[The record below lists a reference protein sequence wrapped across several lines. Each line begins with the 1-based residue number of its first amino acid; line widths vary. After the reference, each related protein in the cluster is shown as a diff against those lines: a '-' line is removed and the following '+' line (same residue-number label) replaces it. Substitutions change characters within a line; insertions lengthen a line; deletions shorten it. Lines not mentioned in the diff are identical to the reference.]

1 MTIIKKVGRNLALGI
16 IPLALLQACG
26 NESAK
31 APTEPV
37 SAVTQALATVQQLPN
52 GIVVTLADSAANDAK
67 NIRLQVVSDKVIHVT
82 SIAHDDFSSVVGSL
96 MVLDEAEN
104 ASAPFKL
111 IQQADKVLV
120 KTSQITAQVS
130 LTDGKVSF
138 QNAQG
143 ETVLTEAARSFS
155 EVTED
160 PVTPDADSYAVRQQW
175 NKGTDEGFFGL
186 GQHQNNQVNYAGENV
201 ELTTYNLEI
210 TIPFIVSTRNYGV
223 LWNNASVTN
232 YGDPEKSHA
241 LSEDFTLYDAD
252 GKKGGLTAKYYD
264 GEKLLLTR
272 VEKDVDYQFYSNN
285 TNYLNPFPKELV
297 DVKSPRVVWEGQI
310 EAKTSG
316 THKFRMYSS
325 GYAKLSLGGEALLD
339 RWRMGWNPWYHNTQV
354 EMTAGEKTAI
364 AIDWDSQG
372 GFFNLLHNEPM
383 AHDDQY
389 SLSFASE
396 SGKAIDYYF
405 VAGENADEIIA
416 GYRQLTGKSVM
427 LPKWVYGFWQSRE
440 RYMNQDE
447 LVDVVKEYRERKIP
461 IDNIVLDW
469 SYWPENAWGS
479 HDFDKNNFPDPKKM
493 VDEVHALNTNIM
505 ISVWPKF
512 YPTTDNYKELAAKGY
527 MLSANVDIEE
537 NVDWIGKGYLN
548 GFYDPYPEEAQ
559 QIFWRQLE
567 EKINVHGFDAW
578 WLDASEPDIHSNLTF
593 RKRKEIMSPLSI
605 GSGAE
610 FFNSYALANAEG
622 VYKGERKTDGHKRA
636 FILTR
641 SGFGGIQRTGSA
653 IWSGDTVPRWSNLKE
668 QIGAGIGVGLA
679 GMPNW
684 TFDIGGFTPEDKY
697 RTTSKGFV
705 GHYSG
710 LDDKDVANWQ
720 ELNLRWFQFGAFVP
734 MFRSHGQ
741 NPYREI
747 FNIADKGSDVYESM
761 VYYTKLRYRL
771 MPYIYSEAGKMYH
784 EDGTLM
790 RGLVMDFPTD
800 KTAINLDDQYMF
812 GPAFLVNP
820 VHEFEARTRSVYLPE
835 GTTWYDFYTGK
846 TFKGGQTI
854 DAEAPLVHMPL
865 FVKAGS
871 IIPTGGEKQHV
882 YDNLEAPITLN
893 IYTGANGQ
901 YTLYNDDGKSYD
913 YEQGKFTNIAISY
926 DDAAGTV
933 TIGERQ
939 GAFDS
944 MIKSRTFN
952 IRFISGE
959 SKDAANFDAKADQ
972 SVQYTGKALTVKR

>member
-1 MTIIKKVGRNLALGI
+1 MKVIKTVGRNLALGM
-16 IPLALLQACG
+16 IPLVLLQACG
-26 NESAK
+26 NDINNSST
-31 APTEPV
+31 APSTG
-37 SAVTQALATVQQLPN
+37 AIAALASVKELPN
-52 GIVVTLADSAANDAK
+52 GVVVSLASSAVGEAK
-67 NIRLQVVSDKVIHVT
+67 NIRLQVVSDKIIHIT
-82 SIAHDDFSSVVGSL
+82 SIAHDDFNSVVDSL
-96 MVLDEAEN
+96 MVLD
-104 ASAPFKL
+104 SAANSSTSFKL
-111 IQQADKVLV
+111 VKKADSIVI
-120 KTSQITAQVS
+120 KTSVLSAHVS
-130 LTDGKVSF
+130 LLDGKVSF
-138 QNAQG
+138 KNPQG
-143 ETVLTEAARSFS
+143 ETLLSEATRRFS
-155 EVTED
+155 DVTED
-160 PVTPDADSYAVRQQW
+160 PITPDADSYAVRQQW
-175 NKGTDEGFFGL
+175 NKGSDEGFFGL

-201 ELTTYNLEI
+201 ELTTYNLKI

-232 YGDPEKSHA
+232 FGDPDKSQP
-241 LSEDFTLYDAD
+241 LSTDFTLYDAQ
-252 GKKGGLTAKYYD
+252 GKKGGLTANYYD
-264 GEKLLLTR
+264 GEKLLLSR
-272 VEKDVDYQFYSNN
+272 VEADVDYQFYSDN
-285 TNYLNPFPKELV
+285 TNRVNPFPKELGA
-297 DVKSPRVVWEGQI
+297 VKEPRVVWQGQL

-316 THKFRMYSS
+316 VHKFRMYSS
-325 GYAKLSLGGEALLD
+325 GYAKLNIGGKDLLD
-339 RWRMGWNPWYHNTQV
+339 RWRMNWNPWYHNTQI
-354 EMTAGEKTAI
+354 ELNAGEKTSI
-364 AIDWDSQG
+364 EIDWDSQG
-372 GFFNLLHNEPM
+372 GFFNLVHHEPLSY
-383 AHDDQY
+383 DDQY

-396 SGKAIDYYF
+396 SAKAIDYYY
-405 VAGENADEIIA
+405 VAGSDADEVIA

-440 RYMNQDE
+440 RYVNQDE

-479 HDFDKNNFPDPKKM
+479 HQFDKNNFPDPKKM

-512 YPTTDNYKELAAKGY
+512 YPTTDNYKELAEKGY
-527 MLSANVDIEE
+527 MLSKNVDPE
-537 NVDWIGKGYLN
+537 NNLDWIGKGYLN
-548 GFYDPYPEEAQ
+548 GFYDPYPEESQ
-559 QIFWRQLE
+559 EIFWRQLNE
-567 EKINVHGFDAW
+567 NINVHGFDAW
-578 WLDASEPDIHSNLTF
+578 WLDASEPDIHSNLSF
-593 RKRKEIMSPLSI
+593 KKRKEIMSPLSI

-622 VYKGERKTDGHKRA
+622 VYNGERKTDGHKRA

-668 QIGAGIGVGLA
+668 QIGAGIGVGLS

-684 TFDIGGFTPEDKY
+684 TFDIGGFTPENHY
-697 RTTSKGFV
+697 RNTSKGFV

-710 LDDKDVANWQ
+710 LEDKDVANWQ

-747 FNIADKGSDVYESM
+747 FNIADEGSDVYNSM

-790 RGLVMDFPTD
+790 RGLVMDFPSD
-800 KTAINLDDQYMF
+800 KTAIDLDDQYMF

-820 VHEFEARTRSVYLPE
+820 VHEFEARSREVYLPK
-835 GTTWYDFYTGK
+835 GTRWYDFYTGK
-846 TFKGGQTI
+846 NYAGGQTI
-854 DAEAPLVHMPL
+854 AADAPLIHMPL

-882 YDNLEAPITLN
+882 YDNLSAAITLN
-893 IYTGANGQ
+893 IYTGADGQ

-913 YEQGKFTNIAISY
+913 YEQGQFTNIDISY
-926 DDAAGTV
+926 NDAKGTV

-939 GAFDS
+939 GSFTTMVKA
-944 MIKSRTFN
+944 RTFN

-959 SKDAANFDAKADQ
+959 SADAANFDAKPAH
-972 SVQYTGKALTVKR
+972 SVTYTGKSLTVKK

>member
-1 MTIIKKVGRNLALGI
+1 MTIMKTVGRNLALGI

-26 NESAK
+26 NDSTNT
-31 APTEPV
+31 PTEPT

-52 GIVVTLADSAANDAK
+52 GIVVSLADSLKGQAK
-67 NIRLQVVSDKVIHVT
+67 NIRLQVVSDKVMHVT
-82 SIAHDDFSSVVGSL
+82 SIAHDDFSRVVNSL
-96 MVLDEAEN
+96 MVVDAAEN
-104 ASAPFKL
+104 ASAPFEL
-111 IQQADKVLV
+111 VQQADKVLV
-120 KTSQITAQVS
+120 KTAQVTAQVS
-130 LTDGKVSF
+130 LIDGKVSF
-138 QNAQG
+138 INNKG
-143 ETVLTEAARSFS
+143 EMVLSEAERSFS
-155 EVTED
+155 AVTED
-160 PVTPDADSYAVRQQW
+160 PITPDADSYAIRQQW

-232 YGDPEKSHA
+232 YGDPENSKA
-241 LSEDFTLYDAD
+241 LNEDFILYDAD
-252 GKKGGLTAKYYD
+252 GNQGGLTAKYYD
-264 GEKLLLTR
+264 GDKLVLTR
-272 VEKDVDYQFYSNN
+272 VDKDVDYQFYANN
-285 TNYLNPFPKELV
+285 SVREKPFPKELAE
-297 DVKSPRVVWEGQI
+297 VKNPRVVWQGKIQ
-310 EAKTSG
+310 AKTTG

-325 GYAKLSLGGEALLD
+325 GYAKLAIGGEALLD
-339 RWRMGWNPWYHNTQV
+339 RWRMNWNPWYHNTQINL
-354 EMTAGEKTAI
+354 TAGEKTDI
-364 AIDWDSQG
+364 EIDWDSQG
-372 GFFNLLHNEPM
+372 GFFNLLHNEPL

-405 VAGENADEIIA
+405 VAGENADEVVA

-447 LVDVVKEYRERKIP
+447 LVDVVKEYRKRQIP

-512 YPTTDNYKELAAKGY
+512 YPTTDNYKELAEKGY
-527 MLSANVDIEE
+527 MLTANVDKEA
-537 NVDWIGKGYLN
+537 NLDWIGKGYLN

-559 QIFWRQLE
+559 QIFWRQLN

-578 WLDASEPDIHSNLTF
+578 WLDASEPDIHSNLNF

-684 TFDIGGFTPEDKY
+684 TFDIGGFTPEDQY
-697 RTTSKGFV
+697 RNSSKGFV
-705 GHYSG
+705 GHFSG
-710 LDDKDVANWQ
+710 LDDKEVANWQ

-747 FNIADKGSDVYESM
+747 FNLADEGSDVYNSL

-784 EDGTLM
+784 QDSTLM

-846 TFKGGQTI
+846 TFTGGQTI
-854 DAEAPLVHMPL
+854 DADAPLIHMPL

-882 YDNLEAPITLN
+882 YDNLDAPITLN
-893 IYTGANGQ
+893 IYTGADGQ

-913 YEQGKFTNIAISY
+913 YEQGQFTNIDISY
-926 DDAAGTV
+926 DDIAGLV

-939 GAFDS
+939 GSFAD
-944 MIKSRTFN
+944 MVKTRTFN

-959 SKDAANFDAKADQ
+959 SADAANFDAKADKT
-972 SVQYTGKALTVKR
+972 VVYTGKAITVKR

>member
-1 MTIIKKVGRNLALGI
+1 MNIIKTVGRNLALGI

-26 NESAK
+26 DGSTTNEQLSA
-31 APTEPV
+31 A
-37 SAVTQALATVQQLPN
+37 TQALASVKQLPS
-52 GIVVTLADSAANDAK
+52 GIVVSLPNSIEGEAK
-67 NIRLQVVSDKVIHVT
+67 NIRLQVVSDNIIHVT
-82 SIAHDDFSSVVGSL
+82 SIAHDNFDSVVGSL

-104 ASAPFKL
+104 PSAPFELVK
-111 IQQADKVLV
+111 QTDQVLV
-120 KTSQITAQVS
+120 KTSQVTAQVS
-130 LTDGKVSF
+130 LIDGKVSF
-138 QNAQG
+138 KNAQG
-143 ETVLTEAARSFS
+143 ETVLSEAARSFS

-160 PVTPDADSYAVRQQW
+160 PITPDADSYAVRQQW

-201 ELTTYNLEI
+201 ELTTFNLEI

-252 GKKGGLTAKYYD
+252 GNKGGLTAKYYD
-264 GEKLLLTR
+264 GDKLILTR
-272 VEKDVDYQFYSNN
+272 VDKDVDYQFYSNN
-285 TNYLNPFPKELV
+285 TNYLNPFPEELA
-297 DVKSPRVVWEGQI
+297 DVKSPRVVWEGHI
-310 EAKTSG
+310 VPKTTG

-325 GYAKLSLGGEALLD
+325 GYAKLNIGGEDLLD

-354 EMTAGEKTAI
+354 EMTAGEKTSI

-372 GFFNLLHNEPM
+372 GFFNLLHNDPLPHE
-383 AHDDQY
+383 DQY

-405 VAGENADEIIA
+405 VTGENADEIIA

-447 LVDVVKEYRERKIP
+447 LVDVVKEYRKREIP

-479 HDFDKNNFPDPKKM
+479 HDFDKKSFPDPKKM

-512 YPTTDNYKELAAKGY
+512 YPTTDNYKELAEKGY
-527 MLSANVDIEE
+527 MLSANVDIEK

-559 QIFWRQLE
+559 QIFWRQLK

-593 RKRKEIMSPLSI
+593 RKRKEIMSPLSV

-610 FFNSYALANAEG
+610 FFNSYALPNAEG
-622 VYKGERKTDGHKRA
+622 VYKGERETDGHKRS

-641 SGFGGIQRTGSA
+641 SGFGGIQRTGAA
-653 IWSGDTVPRWSNLKE
+653 IWSGDTVPRWTNLKE

-684 TFDIGGFTPEDKY
+684 TFDIGGFTPEDHY

-705 GHYSG
+705 GHFSG
-710 LDDKDVANWQ
+710 LEDKDVANWQ

-747 FNIADKGSDVYESM
+747 FNIADEDSDVYNSM

-820 VHEFEARTRSVYLPE
+820 VHEFKARTRSVYLPE

-846 TFKGGQTI
+846 TFNGGQTI
-854 DAEAPLVHMPL
+854 DANAPLIHMPL

-871 IIPTGGEKQHV
+871 IVPTSGEKQHV
-882 YDNLEAPITLN
+882 YDNLDAPITLN
-893 IYTGANGQ
+893 IYTGADGQ

-913 YEQGKFTNIAISY
+913 YEQGKFTNIDINY
-926 DDAAGTV
+926 NDASGTV

-944 MIKSRTFN
+944 MVKARTFN

-959 SKDAANFDAKADQ
+959 SKDAANFDAKPAQ
-972 SVQYTGKALTVKR
+972 SVQYTGKAITVKR